1 MRGLPARATY
11 LRMERIDTD
20 ILIAGGGIAGL
31 LASAVLA
38 EIGFDVICADPVPPV
53 TDGAAAG
60 ADTRSTA
67 FLMPSVQ
74 LLERAG
80 LWPRLAAHAAPLRI
94 MRIVDA
100 SAPEGALETADFV
113 SDDINQPAFAYNLPN
128 WLIRREVLAH
138 LQTRANAQLL
148 APCRVEGMLA
158 RSSGAIVTLSGNRQ
172 LRAPLVI
179 AADGRNSPLRKAA
192 GIAAKKWSYGQKAL
206 VFVVHHPDL
215 PHENVSTEVHK
226 SGGPFTLVP
235 LPDAHQS
242 AVVWMATGPEIAA
255 LNTLDD
261 AAFGQAATARSAH
274 VLGALT
280 LVAGRATWP
289 IIAQQAARLDG
300 PRLALLAEAAHVI
313 PPIGAQGLNMSLA
326 DLAALAGL
334 LAEARNAGQDIGA
347 PALLARYSRAR
358 LPDMAARIAGVDAL
372 NRASMASAAP
382 LHELRRQGLKL
393 LHGVKPLRKA
403 AMFAGLGA
411 GARQAP

>member
-1 MRGLPARATY
+1 
-11 LRMERIDTD
+11 MERIKTD

-53 TDGAAAG
+53 VDGNAAG
-60 ADTRSTA
+60 ADIRSTA
-67 FLMPSVQ
+67 FLMPSVN

-80 LWPRLAAHAAPLRI
+80 LWPRLAAHAAPLRV
-94 MRIVDA
+94 MRIIDA
-100 SAPEGALETADFV
+100 SGADGALETADFV

-158 RSSGAIVTLSGNRQ
+158 RSTEALVTLSGNRQ
-172 LRAPLVI
+172 VRAPLVI
-179 AADGRNSPLRKAA
+179 AADGRNSPLREAA
-192 GIAAKKWSYGQKAL
+192 GIAAKQWSYGQKAL
-206 VFVVHHPDL
+206 VFVVAHPDL

-242 AVVWMATGPEIAA
+242 AVVWMDTGPEIATLSA
-255 LNTLDD
+255 LDD
-261 AAFGQAATARSAH
+261 AGFSQAATARSAG

-280 LVAGRATWP
+280 LVGRRATWP
-289 IIAQQAARLDG
+289 IIAQQAAQLNG
-300 PRLALLAEAAHVI
+300 ARLALLAEAAHVI

-326 DLAALAGL
+326 DLGALAKL
-334 LAEARNAGQDIGA
+334 LAAARDAGQNIGA

-358 LPDMAARIAGVDAL
+358 TPDMAARIAGVDML

-382 LHELRRQGLKL
+382 LHSLRRQGLKL

-403 AMFAGLGA
+403 AMMAGLGA
-411 GARQAP
+411 SAKPAR